1 MSKLTRKDV
10 LHVAKLAKLTLS
22 EAEISKFLP
31 QLSKILEYVKK
42 LNEVDTKDVKPT
54 AQVTGLK
61 NISRKDMIKP
71 ENYLSQEEVLSGSEN
86 VYNGYFKTK
95 AILEGRSDK

>member
-42 LNEVDTKDVKPT
+42 LNIESDYIIVTIGAGDVYK
-54 AQVTGLK
+54 VGYKL
-61 NISRKDMIKP
+61 IK
-71 ENYLSQEEVLSGSEN
+71 
-86 VYNGYFKTK
+86 
-95 AILEGRSDK
+95 